1 MLTRRKLLDLHIG
14 RALYTMYECKGD
26 AICAYQIFVDGK
38 VARTFTDLFK
48 CSRFLLE
55 KWEESKK

>member
-14 RALYTMYECKGD
+14 NALYTMYECKGEVV
-26 AICAYQIFVDGK
+26 CAYQVFIGK
-38 VARTFTDLFK
+38 QLVRTFTDLFK

-55 KWEESKK
+55 KWEESQK